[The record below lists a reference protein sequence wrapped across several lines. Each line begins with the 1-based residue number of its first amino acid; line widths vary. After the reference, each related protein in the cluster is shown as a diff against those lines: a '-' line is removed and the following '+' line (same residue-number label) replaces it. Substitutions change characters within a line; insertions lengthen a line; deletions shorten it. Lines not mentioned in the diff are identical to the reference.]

1 MLNKKLFRDIKN
13 NKSQF
18 VTIFL
23 MVFLGVLVYSGV
35 RSYMDGMQITANKFY
50 KNNNLQDLNVLSN
63 NISQD
68 DLEKVK
74 KIDGVKNAERKLSL
88 LANIS
93 EEKTL
98 QINFIESNQISKF
111 YIVDGEEFKS
121 DVDGIWLDNFYA
133 KENKLKV
140 GDKIELKYNGYT
152 FKKEIKGLINVPDH
166 VYDVKDESELFPN
179 HENYGFSYIS
189 SKYIPEEIITK
200 NVITEM
206 NIDLETL
213 NQMLPDY
220 NYKDYIVYNY
230 LMVDLNN
237 EGDIDEIK
245 EKIENEINPLAVID
259 IKDTPSYST
268 YQGEIDEGETYVGVF
283 SCLFLFIAILS
294 VITTMTRVVKKQRI
308 QIGTLK
314 ALGFRKSK
322 IAKHYIG
329 YGFYVSL
336 LASIAALI
344 AGPLLIGRFF
354 IGMEMKYFEVPN
366 GRAVVDLSSFLI
378 AIIVVMIISLVT
390 YFTTKSVL
398 KEKPAETLRVK
409 MPNVKNKSLSITSK
423 GIFKKMKLESK
434 WNLRDI
440 LRNKARTFM
449 GIAGIS
455 GCTMILVCAF
465 GLLDTMNNFI
475 SWQFEDLYNFKYK
488 LTLKENITEDQYNKL
503 ISEYSDNTSY
513 TIGIETKIDKIE
525 ANTIFVTD
533 ANDYVRF
540 TDKNGKYIKLK
551 DDGIY
556 ITEKMAKNENLKI
569 GDTIKWHVYGDK
581 KYYETKI
588 VGLDRNPQNQNIK
601 MTKKYLEKIGI
612 EYKPDTIY
620 TNKDLTHVKEIDGV
634 ELIQNKDNIKDGMNN
649 MLNTMKSMIILLIS
663 IAAILGAV
671 IIYNLGILSFTEKQY
686 QFATLKVLGFKDKQ
700 IKKIYVKQNNWITI
714 VAIIIGLPFGYFMT
728 DFIFKM
734 ALEENYDMQAYIKI
748 FSYIYAIIGTL
759 VVSVISSHILSKK
772 VNKIDMVSS
781 LKSNE

>member
-189 SKYIPEEIITK
+189 SKYIPKEIITK

-237 EGDIDEIK
+237 EEDIEEIK

-398 KEKPAETLRVK
+398 KEKPAETLRAK

-612 EYKPDTIY
+612 EYKTDTIY